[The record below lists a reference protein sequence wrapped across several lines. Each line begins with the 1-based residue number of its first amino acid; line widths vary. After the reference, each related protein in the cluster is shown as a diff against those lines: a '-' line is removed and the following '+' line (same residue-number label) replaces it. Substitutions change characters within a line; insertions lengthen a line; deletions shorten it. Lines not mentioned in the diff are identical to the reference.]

1 MKKQDSE
8 RTIIGGSMIL
18 SAVIPVMMLAL
29 VAMPAVASKPQV
41 TDMSI
46 TDAVEDEL
54 VWDSAVP
61 ALLIDV
67 MTADGI
73 VTLRG
78 SVDNI
83 LAKERAERIAM
94 TVKGV
99 RAVVNEIHVNPPF
112 QRTDRQIQKDV
123 EQALLIDPATDS
135 YEVNVQV
142 NENVVTLSGVV
153 ESWQEKDLCEIVA
166 KGVKGVEAVDNRL
179 SITWPEKQTDP
190 EIEADVKETLKWDAN
205 VDHGL
210 IDVKVKDGKVILS
223 GTVGSAAEKNFAERD
238 AYVQG
243 VRSVDTSDLKVKRWS
258 RDQDLKEGKYVNK
271 SAEEI
276 EDAVRDAMRYDPR
289 VISFEVTPEVAPDG
303 TTLILRGMVDNLK
316 AKRAA
321 TQDARD
327 TVGVKR
333 VDNRIDIKPTIRIS
347 DQKIEDKV
355 KSAIL
360 RDPYLESYAI
370 SVNVNNGVVKLHGT
384 VDTYFE
390 KAEADDV
397 ASRVEG
403 VIMIDNNLGVQ
414 QDYHP
419 YICDPYV
426 EDSYLYDNDWCYY
439 RPSLV
444 SKSDRQIKADI
455 EKQLFWSPFVDA
467 DDVKVDVEKGVATLT
482 GTVDSWSESNAA
494 VNNAYEGGAVYVDN
508 ELNVK

>member
-1 MKKQDSE
+1 MKGQDLT
-8 RTIIGGSMIL
+8 RTIIRGPMTL
-18 SAVIPVMMLAL
+18 SAVILVMILAL
-29 VAMPAVASKPQV
+29 VAMPALAAKPQV
-41 TDMSI
+41 TDMSV
-46 TDAVEDEL
+46 TDAVKDEL
-54 VWDSAVP
+54 AWDSAVP

-67 MTADGI
+67 VTTDGI
-73 VTLRG
+73 VTLSG

-83 LAKERAERIAM
+83 LAKERAERIAK

-99 RAVVNEIHVNPPF
+99 RAVVNEIHVNPPM
-112 QRTDRQIQKDV
+112 QRTDRQIREDV
-123 EQALLIDPATDS
+123 EQALLVDPATDS

-142 NENVVTLSGVV
+142 NENVVTLSGKV

-166 KGVKGVEAVDNRL
+166 KGVKGVEGVDNKL
-179 SITWPEKQTDP
+179 LITWPEKRSDP
-190 EIEADVKETLKWDAN
+190 EIEAEVKETLKWDAK

-223 GTVGSAAEKNFAERD
+223 GTVGSAAEKNFADRD

-243 VRSVDTSDLKVKRWS
+243 VTSVDASDLKVGRWS
-258 RDQDLKEGKYVNK
+258 RDNDMKEGKYVKK

-276 EDAVRDAMRYDPR
+276 EDAVNDAMRYDPR
-289 VISFEVTPEVAPDG
+289 VFSFEVIPEIAPDG
-303 TTLILRGMVDNLK
+303 TTLILRGTVDNLK

-333 VDNRIDIKPTIRIS
+333 VDNRIDVRPTILIS

-370 SVNVNNGVVKLHGT
+370 SVDVKNGVVKLHGT
-384 VDTYFE
+384 VDTSFE

-414 QDYHP
+414 QEYHP

-426 EDSYLYDNDWCYY
+426 DDSSIYENDWYYY

-455 EKQLFWSPFVDA
+455 KKELFWSPYVDA
-467 DDVKVDVEKGVATLT
+467 DDVKVEVEKGVATLT

>member
-1 MKKQDSE
+1 MKKQDSR
-8 RTIIGGSMIL
+8 RTIIRGSMTL
-18 SAVIPVMMLAL
+18 SVVIPVMMLAL
-29 VAMPAVASKPQV
+29 MARPALASKPQV

-67 MTADGI
+67 VTADGI
-73 VTLRG
+73 VTLSG

-83 LAKERAERIAM
+83 LAKDRAERIAM

-112 QRTDRQIQKDV
+112 QRTDRQIQEDV
-123 EQALLIDPATDS
+123 QQALLIDPATDS
-135 YEVNVQV
+135 YEVSVQV
-142 NENVVTLSGVV
+142 NKNVVTLSGEV

-166 KGVKGVEAVDNRL
+166 EGVKGVEAVDNRL

-190 EIEADVKETLKWDAN
+190 EIEADVKETLKWDAK
-205 VDHGL
+205 VDQGL
-210 IDVKVKDGKVILS
+210 IDVKVKDGKIILS
-223 GTVGSAAEKNFAERD
+223 GTVGSAAEKNSAERD

-243 VRSVDTSDLKVKRWS
+243 VRSVDTSDLEVKRWS
-258 RDQDLKEGKYVNK
+258 RDQDLKEGKYVKK
-271 SAEEI
+271 SSEEI
-276 EDAVRDAMRYDPR
+276 EDAVRDAMSYDPR
-289 VISFEVTPEVAPDG
+289 VFSFEVTPEVATDG
-303 TTLILRGMVDNLK
+303 TTLILRGTVDNLK

-355 KSAIL
+355 KNAIL
-360 RDPYLESYAI
+360 RDPYLESYAMR
-370 SVNVNNGVVKLHGT
+370 VNVKNGVVKLHGT

-403 VIMIDNNLGVQ
+403 VITIDNNLNVQ
-414 QDYHP
+414 QDYRP

-444 SKSDRQIKADI
+444 SKSDRQIKTDI
-455 EKQLFWSPFVDA
+455 EKELFWSPFVDA

-494 VNNAYEGGAVYVDN
+494 VNNAYQGGAVYVDN

>member
-1 MKKQDSE
+1 MKKQDITK
-8 RTIIGGSMIL
+8 TIISGSKTA
-18 SAVIPVMMLAL
+18 SAVILAMVLAL
-29 VAMPAVASKPQV
+29 VAMPALAAKPQV

-54 VWDSAVP
+54 AYDSAVP

-67 MTADGI
+67 MTTDGI
-73 VTLRG
+73 VTLSG

-83 LAKERAERIAM
+83 LAKERAARIAK

-99 RAVVNEIHVNPPF
+99 RAVVDEIHVNTPV
-112 QRTDRQIQKDV
+112 QRTDRQIREDV
-123 EQALLIDPATDS
+123 EQALLIDPATNS
-135 YEVNVQV
+135 YEVSVQV
-142 NENVVTLSGVV
+142 KENVVTLLGTV

-166 KGVKGVEAVDNRL
+166 KGIKGVEGVDNKL
-179 SITWPEKQTDP
+179 LIAWPEKQPDP
-190 EIEADVKETLKWDAN
+190 EIEAEVKETLKWDAN

-210 IDVKVKDGKVILS
+210 IDVKVKDSKVILS

-243 VRSVDTSDLKVKRWS
+243 VTSVNASNLEVKRWS
-258 RDQDLKEGKYVNK
+258 RDQDLKEGKYVQK
-271 SAEEI
+271 STGEI
-276 EDAVRDAMRYDPR
+276 EAAVRDAMRYDPR

-303 TTLILRGMVDNLK
+303 TTLILRGTVDNLK

-321 TQDARD
+321 TQDARG
-327 TVGVKR
+327 TVGVRR
-333 VDNRIDIKPTIRIS
+333 VDNRIDVRPNILIS
-347 DQKIEDKV
+347 DQSIENKV

-370 SVNVNNGVVKLHGT
+370 SVNVENGVVKLHGT

-414 QDYHP
+414 QDYRP

-426 EDSYLYDNDWCYY
+426 DDSYLYDRDWCFY

-455 EKQLFWSPFVDA
+455 EKELFWSPFVDN
-467 DDVKVDVEKGVATLT
+467 DDVKVDVQRGVATLT
-482 GTVDSWSESNAA
+482 GTVGSWSESNAA
-494 VNNAYEGGAVYVDN
+494 ANNAYEGGAVYVDN
-508 ELNVK
+508 ELKVK

>member
-1 MKKQDSE
+1 M
-8 RTIIGGSMIL
+8 TLG
-18 SAVIPVMMLAL
+18 AVILVMILAL
-29 VAMPAVASKPQV
+29 VAMPALAAKPQV
-41 TDMSI
+41 TDMSV

-54 VWDSAVP
+54 AWDSAVP

-67 MTADGI
+67 VTTDGI
-73 VTLRG
+73 VTLSG

-83 LAKERAERIAM
+83 LAKERAERIAK

-99 RAVVNEIHVNPPF
+99 RAVVNEIHVNPPI
-112 QRTDRQIQKDV
+112 QRTDRQIREDV
-123 EQALLIDPATDS
+123 EQALLVDPATDS

-142 NENVVTLSGVV
+142 NENVVTLSGKV

-166 KGVKGVEAVDNRL
+166 KGVKGVEGVDNKL
-179 SITWPEKQTDP
+179 LITWPEKRSDP
-190 EIEADVKETLKWDAN
+190 EIEAEVKETLKWDAK
-205 VDHGL
+205 VDSGL

-223 GTVGSAAEKNFAERD
+223 GTVGSAAEKNFADRD

-243 VRSVDTSDLKVKRWS
+243 VTSVDASDLKVARWS
-258 RDQDLKEGKYVNK
+258 RDEDLKEGKYARK

-276 EDAVRDAMRYDPR
+276 EKAVTDAMRYDPR
-289 VISFEVTPEVAPDG
+289 VFSFEVIPEVASDG
-303 TTLILRGMVDNLK
+303 TTLILRGTVDNLK

-321 TQDARD
+321 SQDARD
-327 TVGVKR
+327 TLGVKR
-333 VDNRIDIKPTIRIS
+333 VDNRIDVRPTILIS

-370 SVNVNNGVVKLHGT
+370 SVDVKNGLVKLHGT

-414 QDYHP
+414 QEYQP

-426 EDSYLYDNDWCYY
+426 DDSSIYDNDWYYY

-455 EKQLFWSPFVDA
+455 KKELFWSPYVDA
-467 DDVKVDVEKGVATLT
+467 DDVKVEVEKGVATLT
-482 GTVDSWSESNAA
+482 GTVGSWSESNAA